1 MLLYYCHN
9 NTNLMSFMKNN
20 FTIGETAKILNV
32 SLDTLRRWDKNK
44 TLIATRTTDGG
55 DRYYSR
61 EAIESYLKNNL
72 FEHGFLWATAIIGQ
86 EPFEVFYC
94 QNSSIFQA
102 RLSSM
107 ERELSQLAFLKE
119 NYPLIVAITGEIG
132 NNAFDHN
139 IGNWPDVPGL
149 FFGYNLKSKQIFLA
163 DRGQGILKTLKRV
176 KPELS
181 NDQDALTTA
190 FTEILSGRSPES
202 RGNGL
207 KYVTRIIKMIPLKL
221 LFQSGQAV
229 INIDSVNSD
238 IKPKIAEKKIPGCLA
253 LIKF

>member
-1 MLLYYCHN
+1 
-9 NTNLMSFMKNN
+9 MKNN
-20 FTIGETAKILNV
+20 LTIGETAKILNV

-44 TLIATRTTDGG
+44 ILVAARAADGG
-55 DRYYSR
+55 DRYYSK
-61 EAIESYLKNNL
+61 ETIESYLKNNL
-72 FEHGFLWATAIIGQ
+72 FEFGFRWASAEIGE
-86 EPFEVFYC
+86 EPPDTFYC

-102 RLSSM
+102 RLAIM
-107 ERELSQLAFLKE
+107 EAELGRIESLKK
-119 NYPLIVAITGEIG
+119 NYSLLVAVTGEIG

-149 FFGYNLKSKQIFLA
+149 FFGYNLKSREIFLA

-176 KPELS
+176 KPELA
-181 NDQDALTTA
+181 NDQSALTTA

-207 KYVTRIIKMIPLKL
+207 KYVARIIKMIPIKL
-221 LFQSGQAV
+221 LFQSGRAV
-229 INIDSVNSD
+229 INIDLINSE
-238 IKPKIAEKKIPGCLA
+238 IQPKIAVKKIPGCLA